1 MPKII
6 GSKADNSWVIFMSQ
20 KELMSE
26 KQIISLISLGSNFIR
41 NKDSLEKY
49 IPYICLRVADFNTLI
64 DLDFFL
70 KKNTS
75 SDELLDFYTE
85 ILFTNF
91 KLLTYQ
97 YQMPNS
103 LEDIIRV
110 GRSESLADTLFYF
123 LYLFFLQVDKTL
135 DQQQEAFLK
144 DLGQKMRLSQS
155 KIKSIKKEVDS
166 LKDKKYRLVAK
177 ANLDQLFSEET
188 LKDISQWVS
197 TGTVL
202 VPS

>member
-6 GSKADNSWVIFMSQ
+6 GSKADNFWVIFMLK
-20 KELMSE
+20 KELISE
-26 KQIISLISLGSNFIR
+26 KQIISLISFGSNFIR
-41 NKDSLEKY
+41 NKDNLEKY
-49 IPYICLRVADFNTLI
+49 IPYICLRIGDLNTVI

-70 KKNTS
+70 NNNTS
-75 SDELLDFYTE
+75 SDELLDFYTD
-85 ILFTNF
+85 ILSTNF
-91 KLLTYQ
+91 KLLTHQ

-123 LYLFFLQVDKTL
+123 LYLLFLQVDQTL

-144 DLGQKMRLSQS
+144 DLGQKMKLSQS
-155 KIKSIKKEVDS
+155 KIESIKKEVDS
-166 LKDKKYRLVAK
+166 LKDKKYTLVAK
-177 ANLDQLFSEET
+177 ANLDKLFSEET
-188 LKDISQWVS
+188 LKDISQWVI

-202 VPS
+202 VPC